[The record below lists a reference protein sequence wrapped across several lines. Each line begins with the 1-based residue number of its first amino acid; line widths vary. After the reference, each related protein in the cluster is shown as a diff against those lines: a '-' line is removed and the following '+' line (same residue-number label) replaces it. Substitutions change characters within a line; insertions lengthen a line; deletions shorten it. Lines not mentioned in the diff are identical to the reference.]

1 MQKFLTP
8 KIILMDM
15 DVSVTF
21 TLNGKQVTVKAPAA
35 KSLLRT
41 LREDLG
47 ITSVK
52 PGCEAGECGAC
63 TVLMDGKAVTS
74 CLVMISQVEGHQIV
88 TAEGLVKDGRL
99 DPLQEAFVD
108 EGASQCGYCTPG
120 FIMSAK
126 GLLLEKPNPNEN
138 EILEAIGGN
147 ICRCG
152 AYPRI
157 ISAIKKVSGEQH

>member
-1 MQKFLTP
+1 MEITVSFYLNGK
-8 KIILMDM
+8 K
-15 DVSVTF
+15 VSVT
-21 TLNGKQVTVKAPAA
+21 APPA
-35 KSLLRT
+35 KSLLRV

-74 CLVMISQVEGHQIV
+74 CLVMISQVEGKSIMTV
-88 TAEGLVKDGRL
+88 EGLEKNGTL
-99 DPLQEAFVD
+99 DPIQEAFIE
-108 EGASQCGYCTPG
+108 EGALQCGYCTPG
-120 FIMSAK
+120 FIMAAK
-126 GLLLEKPNPNEN
+126 GLLNENPNPTDE
-138 EILEAIGGN
+138 EILEGISGN

-157 ISAIKKVSGEQH
+157 LSAIKKVVKK

>member
-1 MQKFLTP
+1 MEITVSFYLNGK
-8 KIILMDM
+8 K
-15 DVSVTF
+15 VSVT
-21 TLNGKQVTVKAPAA
+21 APPA
-35 KSLLRT
+35 KSLLRV

-74 CLVMISQVEGHQIV
+74 CLVMISQVEGKNIMTV
-88 TAEGLVKDGRL
+88 EGLEKNGTL
-99 DPLQEAFVD
+99 DPIQEAFIE
-108 EGASQCGYCTPG
+108 EGALQCGYCTPG
-120 FIMSAK
+120 FIMAAK
-126 GLLLEKPNPNEN
+126 GLLNENPNPTDE
-138 EILEAIGGN
+138 EILEGISGN

-157 ISAIKKVSGEQH
+157 LSAIKKVVKK

>member
-1 MQKFLTP
+1 ME
-8 KIILMDM
+8 
-15 DVSVTF
+15 VTVNF
-21 TLNGKQVTVKAPAA
+21 VLNGKQVSVKAPAA

-41 LREDLG
+41 LREDLN

-74 CLVMISQVEGHQIV
+74 CLVMISQVEGHQII
-88 TAEGLVKDGRL
+88 TAEGLVKDGKL
-99 DPLQEAFVD
+99 DPIQEAFVE

-120 FIMSAK
+120 FVVSAK
-126 GLLLEKPNPNEN
+126 GLLLENPNPTEN

-157 ISAIKKVSGEQH
+157 VSAIKKVSGDQH

>member
-1 MQKFLTP
+1 MEVE
-8 KIILMDM
+8 
-15 DVSVTF
+15 VSFV
-21 TLNGKQVTVKAPAA
+21 LNGRPVTVKAPPA
-35 KSLLRT
+35 KSLLRV

-63 TVLMDGKAVTS
+63 TVLFDGKAVTS
-74 CLVMISQVEGHQIV
+74 CLVMISQVEGHEV
-88 TAEGLVKDGRL
+88 TTVEGLSKEGRL
-99 DPLQEAFVD
+99 DPLQEKFIE
-108 EGASQCGYCTPG
+108 EGALQCGYCTPG

-126 GLLLEKPNPNEN
+126 ALLNENPNPSEE
-138 EILEAIGGN
+138 EILEAISGN

-157 ISAIKKVSGEQH
+157 VSAIKRAARGEKG